1 MATPTAVPIRG
12 ALNTNSPSDE
22 SVPTDLSSDSE
33 VESGLDVESNTTPA
47 GEVFSVDSHVW
58 ETKVRAIQ
66 QRIKKLSKMDTH
78 DPRHV
83 MAGNDQS

>member
-12 ALNTNSPSDE
+12 AHNTNSPSDE
-22 SVPTDLSSDSE
+22 SVPMDLSSDSE

-47 GEVFSVDSHVW
+47 GEVFCVDSHVW

-66 QRIKKLSKMDTH
+66 QRIK
-78 DPRHV
+78 
-83 MAGNDQS
+83 